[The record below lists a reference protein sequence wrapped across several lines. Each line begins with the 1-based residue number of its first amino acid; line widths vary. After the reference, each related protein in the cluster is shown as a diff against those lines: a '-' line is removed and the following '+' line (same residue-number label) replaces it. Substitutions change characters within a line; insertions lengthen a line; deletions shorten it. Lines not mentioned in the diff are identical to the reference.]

1 MQTLPVV
8 SRAIDSV
15 RNLGIGAIITIT
27 LIVLGVLLFNGVFFY
42 AEPGFQYHV
51 RTITGSEKVVN
62 DTGFNT
68 KLFGRVT
75 EWKKA
80 LTVQSVLDLD
90 DGGGDESVI
99 ATISAFNVVFLG
111 NVDARIESTARFRL
125 PTDTETFLNLAR
137 EYRTPENFVATALV
151 PAMKDTLQSTASLMT
166 ADEFYSGGRSR
177 FSTDFENQL
186 ANGLY
191 VVERK
196 ESCSRVPEAALPQ
209 QSAIAQQG
217 ADQGVYGDQNRVLY
231 TVAPVLGPDGKP
243 LVKKPKYHAFGVELI
258 EARITNVTPNAAFQ
272 ERMKKVQEASA
283 ALAVAKQER
292 LKEEEQKLLVQTR
305 GEREQE
311 EQRQAALKDQAV
323 QTTSAETTKQLA
335 IVAAEQRKAQ
345 ADLDRQTAELLLQ
358 KAELDAKA
366 KKTQADADA
375 YARSSAINAD
385 NGLQQKL
392 DAWVEINR
400 VWAEATRTAPVPNVV
415 LSGGDKN
422 GTGRAGELS
431 SFMEIMAVNAARQ
444 LDADTRVDKSR

>member
-1 MQTLPVV
+1 MQPNSII
-8 SRAIDSV
+8 SRGVDRV
-15 RNLGIGAIITIT
+15 RSLGVGVGA
-27 LIVLGVLLFNGVFFY
+27 LIVLTVVGIVLFNGVFFY

-51 RTITGSEKVVN
+51 RTITGAEKVVN
-62 DTGFNT
+62 DTGFNV

-80 LTVQSVLDLD
+80 LTIQSVLEGGESAD
-90 DGGGDESVI
+90 DTSVT
-99 ATISAFNVVFLG
+99 ATIAAFNVVFLG

-137 EYRTPENFVATALV
+137 EYRTPENFVTTALV

-166 ADEFYSGGRSR
+166 ADEFYSGGRSK

-186 ANGLY
+186 TNGLY

-196 ESCSRVPEAALPQ
+196 ESYTKVPEAAMAT

-217 ADQGVYGDQNRVLY
+217 MDQGQYGDQNRVLY
-231 TVAPVLGPDGKP
+231 TVQPVIGPDGKP
-243 LVKKPKYHAFGVELI
+243 VVKKPKYHDFGVELI
-258 EARITNVTPNAAFQ
+258 EARITNVTPNVAFQ
-272 ERMKKVQEASA
+272 ERMRKVQEASA

-323 QTTSAETTKQLA
+323 QTTAAETTKQLA
-335 IVAAEQRKAQ
+335 IVAAQQRKAQ
-345 ADLDRQTAELLLQ
+345 AELDRQTAQLLLE

-366 KKTQADADA
+366 KKTTADADA

-392 DAWVEINR
+392 DAWVEVNR
-400 VWAEATRTAPVPNVV
+400 VWAEATRNAPVPNVV
-415 LSGGDKN
+415 LGASEKD
-422 GTGRAGELS
+422 GTGRAGELAT
-431 SFMEIMAVNAARQ
+431 FMEIMAVNAARQ
-444 LDADTRVDKSR
+444 LDADTRVKRQ

>member
-1 MQTLPVV
+1 
-8 SRAIDSV
+8 
-15 RNLGIGAIITIT
+15 
-27 LIVLGVLLFNGVFFY
+27 
-42 AEPGFQYHV
+42 
-51 RTITGSEKVVN
+51 
-62 DTGFNT
+62 
-68 KLFGRVT
+68 
-75 EWKKA
+75 
-80 LTVQSVLDLD
+80 
-90 DGGGDESVI
+90 
-99 ATISAFNVVFLG
+99 
-111 NVDARIESTARFRL
+111 
-125 PTDTETFLNLAR
+125 
-137 EYRTPENFVATALV
+137 
-151 PAMKDTLQSTASLMT
+151 
-166 ADEFYSGGRSR
+166 
-177 FSTDFENQL
+177 
-186 ANGLY
+186 
-191 VVERK
+191 
-196 ESCSRVPEAALPQ
+196 
-209 QSAIAQQG
+209 
-217 ADQGVYGDQNRVLY
+217 VLY

-366 KKTQADADA
+366 KKTLADADA

-415 LSGGDKN
+415 LSGGDKD
-422 GTGRAGELS
+422 GTGAPAS
-431 SFMEIMAVNAARQ
+431 
-444 LDADTRVDKSR
+444 